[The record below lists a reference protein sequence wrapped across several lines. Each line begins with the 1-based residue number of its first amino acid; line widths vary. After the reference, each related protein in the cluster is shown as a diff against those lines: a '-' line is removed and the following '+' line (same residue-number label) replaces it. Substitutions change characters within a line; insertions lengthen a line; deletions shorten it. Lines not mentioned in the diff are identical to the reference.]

1 MSRRS
6 RRKTLSHADL
16 EDFLCDL
23 GQDANL
29 IVDSMDVVDCKTD
42 CNLKSTYDTAFS
54 TEQTLMSDEQ
64 RVRQFCKVINL
75 IQEKPLNRM
84 EQMII
89 REEAIIDIQCH
100 LIILHI

>member
-23 GQDANL
+23 GQGANL
-29 IVDSMDVVDCKTD
+29 IVNSMDVVDSKTD
-42 CNLKSTYDTAFS
+42 VNLKSTDDTAFS

-75 IQEKPLNRM
+75 IQEESLN
-84 EQMII
+84 
-89 REEAIIDIQCH
+89 
-100 LIILHI
+100 